1 MLIYMHSILRLTN
14 RKSRPF
20 LPSICGPGAN
30 LSIERTSSAALHVK
44 QLGET
49 QPHHRNL
56 SMAKETHT
64 WIQASEVIPMFPTM
78 VWKISLTPELR
89 DAIDAKAIAA
99 LEGLRRDLPVLDPG
113 QGWQSEQTLHQREEF
128 QDLIS
133 CVTKFAKSILRFLR
147 VGPDAFEIT
156 GCCATV
162 LANGAIHK
170 VHSHPNNFLS
180 GVYYV
185 RIQSG
190 SDTINF
196 HDPRSQT
203 RIIRP
208 PAVELTAKNTD
219 QVVVRVTNGTLLMF
233 PSYLEHS
240 VDTNMGEEERIS
252 ISFNIMFTS
261 FTEQLSKPLW

>member
-1 MLIYMHSILRLTN
+1 MAS
-14 RKSRPF
+14 
-20 LPSICGPGAN
+20 
-30 LSIERTSSAALHVK
+30 ERWL
-44 QLGET
+44 E
-49 QPHHRNL
+49 
-56 SMAKETHT
+56 
-64 WIQASEVIPMFPTM
+64 ASEVIPMFPTL
-78 VWKISLTPELR
+78 VWKFLLEAGLR
-89 DAIDAKAIAA
+89 SAIDAKIVAT
-99 LEGLRRDLPVLDPG
+99 LERMRRELPKLAPG
-113 QGWQSEQTLHQREEF
+113 QGWQSEQTLHGRDEF
-128 QDLIS
+128 GQLAA
-133 CVTKFAKSILRFLR
+133 CVGNAAKSILRFLR
-147 VGPDAFEIT
+147 VGYEACEIT
-156 GCCATV
+156 GCWATV

-185 RIQSG
+185 RIQPG

-203 RIIRP
+203 GVIRP
-208 PAVELTAKNTD
+208 PVVELTAENTD

-240 VDTNMGEEERIS
+240 VDTNVSGGERIS